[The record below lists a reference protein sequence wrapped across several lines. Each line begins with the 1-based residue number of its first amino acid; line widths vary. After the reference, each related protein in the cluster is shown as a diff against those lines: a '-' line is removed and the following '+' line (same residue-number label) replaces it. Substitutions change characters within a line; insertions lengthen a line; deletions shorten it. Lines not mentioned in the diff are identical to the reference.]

1 MKCEGYCSDEY
12 IGMADE
18 RWIHWTSEDNTW
30 VIGWHLS
37 NTSHDDIHPWEIH
50 GEASGP
56 EVPYDETNWSSDI
69 ILVQG
74 ECVPL
79 PTPTPEETPTP
90 TPTPTP
96 EETPTPTPTPE
107 ETPTPTP
114 TPTPEETPTP
124 TPTLVF
130 RKQEQVNDN
139 VISTPMYDT
148 DVPENM
154 GPYFVPWK
162 KSSMEYYNKLT
173 GETIANSGYL
183 KGSTLG
189 NIPIKSEDENSE
201 TQETD

>member
-1 MKCEGYCSDEY
+1 VSCENDVHSYAGEYQLNLNEDGSPKLWQEKPTWVMKCEGYCSDEY

-90 TPTPTP
+90 TPTP
-96 EETPTPTPTPE
+96 
-107 ETPTPTP
+107 
-114 TPTPEETPTP
+114 
-124 TPTLVF
+124 
-130 RKQEQVNDN
+130 
-139 VISTPMYDT
+139 
-148 DVPENM
+148 
-154 GPYFVPWK
+154 
-162 KSSMEYYNKLT
+162 
-173 GETIANSGYL
+173 
-183 KGSTLG
+183 
-189 NIPIKSEDENSE
+189 
-201 TQETD
+201 